1 MNMWMAGGPERT
13 LYVTEAPYTTLLKGL
28 TPNNVCVAPSST
40 STLIVRQEEANAW
53 TSPFVAVFEPVEGT
67 EQVRGMKCLGADR
80 KKVILNI
87 PSINGR
93 EDYLFSATDSS
104 ASFLKTKN
112 IRFQGSFGLVTE
124 RNGKVEQL
132 YMVNACLFETSSIK
146 MMSDTSVSA
155 SIYRKD
161 GEWKY
166 SSTAPITIV
175 MGNRTYKL
183 NSGYD
188 LSIE

>member
-1 MNMWMAGGPERT
+1 
-13 LYVTEAPYTTLLKGL
+13 
-28 TPNNVCVAPSST
+28 
-40 STLIVRQEEANAW
+40 
-53 TSPFVAVFEPVEGT
+53 
-67 EQVRGMKCLGADR
+67 
-80 KKVILNI
+80 
-87 PSINGR
+87 
-93 EDYLFSATDSS
+93 
-104 ASFLKTKN
+104 
-112 IRFQGSFGLVTE
+112 
-124 RNGKVEQL
+124 
-132 YMVNACLFETSSIK
+132 MVNACLFETSSIK